1 MAKKANFLKGAM
13 VGALLGVAA
22 ALFLA
27 PKTGKKL
34 REDTKRMAADFY
46 KYAAPRAK
54 KIAKLGGEQYKV
66 FLENSLKA
74 YASAKKLSTKE
85 VAALAKEVHKSW
97 RHIKKYF

>member
-1 MAKKANFLKGAM
+1 MAKKTNFLKGAL

-22 ALFLA
+22 GLFLA

-46 KYAAPRAK
+46 RYAAPRAK
-54 KIAKLGGEQYKV
+54 KIAKFGGKQYKI

-74 YASAKKLSTKE
+74 YASAKKLSDAE
-85 VAALAKEVHKSW
+85 LASLTKEVHKSW
-97 RHIKKYF
+97 RHIKRYF